1 MALLIEQV
9 CCCGAI
15 FHRREIAIFC
25 STECK
30 AIAQRTEHG
39 PMILTMTEN
48 GSGSR
53 AIAAALGVSRRT
65 VQRTNRRARDG

>member
-1 MALLIEQV
+1 
-9 CCCGAI
+9 
-15 FHRREIAIFC
+15 
-25 STECK
+25 
-30 AIAQRTEHG
+30 
-39 PMILTMTEN
+39 MILTMTEN